1 MENTSRNTLPDGIVE
16 LLLSFKMGIHPTAA
30 LIKELKFEYHP
41 HEDSGK
47 IIIPATL
54 EVSIGD
60 LKHTFFMRQRNFMHK
75 ARFLN
80 RHFMLSDFG
89 SAGYD
94 RYTVD
99 SDELSGFPMGRV
111 LE

>member
-1 MENTSRNTLPDGIVE
+1 MENTSRNTLPDGIAE

-47 IIIPATL
+47 IFIPATL
-54 EVSIGD
+54 EVSTWD
-60 LKHTFFMRQRNFMHK
+60 LKHTFFMHIRNFMPK
-75 ARFLN
+75 ITFLN
-80 RHFMLSDFG
+80 HHFMLSDFG

-94 RYTVD
+94 RYTVA
-99 SDELSGFPMGRV
+99 SDVLSGFPMGRV
-111 LE
+111 SE

>member
-1 MENTSRNTLPDGIVE
+1 MENTSRNTLPDGIAE
-16 LLLSFKMGIHPTAA
+16 LILSFKMGIHPTAA

-94 RYTVD
+94 RYTVA
-99 SDELSGFPMGRV
+99 SDVLSGFPMGRV